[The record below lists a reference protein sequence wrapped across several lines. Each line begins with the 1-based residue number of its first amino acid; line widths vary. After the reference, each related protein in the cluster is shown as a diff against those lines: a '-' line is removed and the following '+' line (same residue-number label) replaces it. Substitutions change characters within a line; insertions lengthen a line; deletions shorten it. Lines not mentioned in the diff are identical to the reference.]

1 MEYEI
6 SQNVE
11 FGGRNFE
18 VADELGKD
26 KQKNKKPLFWS
37 NVIAIVLFILVTV
50 LGFFA
55 IRWIHPPMCFPVTVW
70 SFVILI
76 VGYAVYLFVHELLR
90 GLVFWA
96 FKGIAIKDLSLG
108 VRIKQGTVFCIS
120 KVPISLRRVRVS
132 LLFPFFVVFV
142 PLFIYG
148 LLAGDIVYVLG
159 SSLAVAVSASDFF
172 YLWLLRKYK
181 GSLFLLEE
189 RPDKARE
196 ELVGYI
202 LKEDVT
208 IDSIEKE

>member
-18 VADELGKD
+18 VTDELGKD
-26 KQKNKKPLFWS
+26 KQKNKRPLFWS
-37 NVIAIVLFILVTV
+37 NVIAIALFILVTV

-76 VGYAVYLFVHELLR
+76 IGYAAYLFVHELLR
-90 GLVFWA
+90 GLIFWA
-96 FKGIAIKDLSLG
+96 FGGIAIKDLSFG
-108 VRIKQGTVFCIS
+108 VIIKQGTVFCIS

-142 PLFIYG
+142 PLFVYG
-148 LLAGDIVYVLG
+148 LVAGDIIYVLG